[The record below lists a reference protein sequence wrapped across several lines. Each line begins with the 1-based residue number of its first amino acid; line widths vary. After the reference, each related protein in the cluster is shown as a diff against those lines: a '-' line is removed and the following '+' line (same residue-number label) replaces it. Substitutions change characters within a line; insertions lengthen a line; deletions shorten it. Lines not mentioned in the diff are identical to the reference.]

1 MSTPFQNRL
10 VGTVIVAAVLIIFLP
25 DILDGK
31 KSEYQAEFDP
41 IPEAPSIQK
50 TQTEKSFPSKKLN
63 ALYTEPTYEEPA
75 MDDELAVVKNAS
87 AESSSQKSSNKN
99 TQSSALAKQK
109 SITSQA
115 SKKTVSK
122 LPDKALAQTAWVV
135 QLGSFRHTK
144 NVEDLVSKLKK
155 SGYTAFTKPIKTKN
169 GTLTKVFVGPELIK
183 RKLEE
188 KLPHLKSLTG
198 MQGKLAHFTA
208 SK

>member
-31 KSEYQAEFDP
+31 KTEYQAEFEP
-41 IPEAPSIQK
+41 IPEAPNSQQG
-50 TQTEKSFPSKKLN
+50 QTEKSFPSEKLD

-75 MDDELAVVKNAS
+75 MDDELTIAQVPNTQS
-87 AESSSQKSSNKN
+87 TSKN
-99 TQSSALAKQK
+99 TQTNALAK
-109 SITSQA
+109 SPDITSQA
-115 SKKTVSK
+115 ATKIKETRNKS
-122 LPDKALAQTAWVV
+122 PEKALVQTAWVV
-135 QLGSFRHTK
+135 QLGSFRHAK
-144 NVEDLVSKLKK
+144 NVEELVRKLEKA
-155 SGYTAFTKPIKTKN
+155 GYTAFTKPIKTKN

-183 RKLEE
+183 RKLEQ